1 MAGIDSEFA
10 QYCCELLS
18 GVGPCTAK
26 RMFGG
31 WGIGTDG
38 MNIAILA
45 NLGEGDT
52 LWLKVNGDTRAQFEA
67 AGCAPFTYEA
77 RGKSVSLGYYNVPA
91 EAMESPPL
99 MLPWARLALQ
109 AALVARNSKPMPKPK
124 TMSPRVAKPKT
135 LNPTKRA
142 KP

>member
-1 MAGIDSEFA
+1 MAGSDPEFA

-31 WGIGTDG
+31 WGIGLDG

-45 NLGEGDT
+45 NLGEGDA
-52 LWLKVNGDTRAQFEA
+52 LWLKVNGATRAAFEA

-77 RGKSVSLGYYNVPA
+77 RGKTVSLGYYNVPA
-91 EAMESPPL
+91 EAMESLPL

-109 AALVARNSKPMPKPK
+109 AALVARNGKPMPKPK
-124 TMSPRVAKPKT
+124 TAKPKT
-135 LNPTKRA
+135 AKPKTFNPAKRA